1 MGKLPKGFRKDIKI
15 GPQKIGPEK
24 RQEILDDIDNKGTF
38 LPKGVSYE
46 DMDKEFIDYVTKE
59 LEITING
66 EKVPVIFLTI
76 QRWAEFTKTWQ
87 FTDKFK
93 DMKLPFIS
101 IVRKPDIQVGTNQ
114 NGLWNIP
121 GRQNWVYYKVPTF
134 EGGRKGVDLY
144 KIPQPTSVD
153 ITYEIRLFCNRMSDL
168 NKLNTKIQLKYNA
181 RQSYITVKGHPMPTT
196 LESIGDESPIEDF
209 ENRRFYVQLFEI
221 LLAGYILDENDYE
234 VIPTVNRALAS
245 VEVDDGGIIKPRL
258 KTSVK
263 NNDTIYEFIFK
274 PNSPDDFA
282 FTAQQD
288 IRFNSIIDKKNL
300 VSVTILVNN
309 VIVTTPFNIV
319 VGDNVKV
326 LVVNENNSKESKF
339 KLIGNNED

>member
-15 GPQKIGPEK
+15 GPQKIGPER
-24 RQEILDDIDNKGTF
+24 RQEILNDIDTHGTF
-38 LPKGVSYE
+38 LPRGVSYE
-46 DMDKEFIDYVTKE
+46 DMDKEFIDYITKE
-59 LEITING
+59 LEITINE

-114 NGLWNIP
+114 NGLYNIP
-121 GRQNWVYYKVPTF
+121 GRQNWTYYKVPTN

-144 KIPQPTSVD
+144 KIPQPTAVD
-153 ITYEIRLFCNRMSDL
+153 ITYEVRLFCNRMSDL

-234 VIPTVNRALAS
+234 IIPTVNRAIGSIEIDSNSFNNKA
-245 VEVDDGGIIKPRL
+245 KL
-258 KTSVK
+258 KTNK
-263 NNDTIYEFIFK
+263 INDNITYEFIFPK
-274 PNSPDDFA
+274 NTYSLNFISKENIS
-282 FTAQQD
+282 FLNMID
-288 IRFNSIIDKKNL
+288 IKN
-300 VSVTILVNN
+300 VEDIEIKIND
-309 VIVTTPFNIV
+309 VITTTPFIININ
-319 VGDNVKV
+319 DEINVKIKKI
-326 LVVNENNSKESKF
+326 NNNKNSKF
-339 KLIGNNED
+339 KLINY